1 MQHGSWVNDIQI
13 TTSYR
18 TYPKFGNNGGSYSYS
33 SGLALRYI
41 GCGES
46 SRAMEDELSS
56 HVLAAGVELHF
67 VCSR

>member
-1 MQHGSWVNDIQI
+1 MQHGSWVNNIQI

-18 TYPKFGNNGGSYSYS
+18 TYPKFGNNGGVYSTS

-46 SRAMEDELSS
+46 SRAMENGLSS

-67 VCSR
+67 ICSR

>member
-1 MQHGSWVNDIQI
+1 MQHGSVVDDIQI

-18 TYPKFGNNGGSYSYS
+18 TYPKFGGTGGGYSYS

-46 SRAMEDELSS
+46 SRGIKEGVSS

-67 VCSR
+67 ICSI